1 MSDNIFILDARTL
14 RFIIGILERTIRKVS
29 NAREGLPKYAYNSM
43 RREHLTAQ
51 IEVLE
56 EVVKM
61 LKRILEEQE

>member
-1 MSDNIFILDARTL
+1 MSDNLYILDARTL

-29 NAREGLPKYAYNSM
+29 NAGEGLPKYSYHSA
-43 RREHLTAQ
+43 RKEHFNGQ
-51 IEVLE
+51 IEALE